1 MQKGYLLGVDIGTYS
16 SKGVLVNQSGAVVAS
31 HTVPHSI
38 EIPQPGFV
46 EHDAEKTWWNDFVEI
61 TKNLLKRT
69 GVKPQDVLAIGIS
82 GIGPCVLPV
91 DENGNPLRPAILY
104 GIDTRATKEIEYLEE
119 ILSEE
124 KIFDVTGTHL
134 SSQAIGP
141 KILWIKRNEP
151 EIYRKTRWFLTS
163 QSYLVY
169 KLTGKAAVDVYS
181 AGGYAPLF
189 NIFTHKWETEIAK
202 DIIAPLKCLP
212 EVFWSHEV
220 VGGVTSKAAA
230 ETGLSVGTP
239 VIAGTTDAAAEAISV
254 GLSKIGDM
262 MLMLGSSVFFI
273 VRTAQIIRTQH
284 FWSSNFVQEN
294 SSVLLGGMSTGGS
307 LTTWFRD
314 QFGQFELELEKRN
327 GKNAYEALAE
337 LALESPK
344 GSKGLI
350 VLPYFAGERT
360 PLHDPEAKGVFFG
373 LTLSHTKA
381 DLYRA
386 VLESIAYGI
395 RHNMELIAEEG
406 VRPKRIL
413 MAGGGLKNPLWTQLI
428 ADICKVR
435 LSIPEQ
441 QIGASYGDALL
452 AAIAIGL
459 LKGIEDAAEWVK
471 IRGTVEPDQ
480 SDSEIYEMKYNL
492 FRELYI
498 NTKTLMGKVHS
509 LQERLMRISK
519 Q

>member
-1 MQKGYLLGVDIGTYS
+1 MKKGYLLGVDIGTYS
-16 SKGVLVNQSGAVVAS
+16 SKGVLVDQRGTVVAS

-46 EHDAEKTWWNDFVEI
+46 EHDAEKTWWNDFVEV
-61 TKNLLKRT
+61 TKNLLKKT
-69 GVKPQDVLAIGIS
+69 GVKPQDVLAIGTS

-91 DENGNPLRPAILY
+91 DDDGKPLRPAILY
-104 GIDTRATKEIEYLEE
+104 GIDTRATKEIEYLEKV
-119 ILSEE
+119 LNEE

-141 KILWIKRNEP
+141 KILWIKHNEP

-163 QSYLVY
+163 QSYLIY
-169 KLTGKAAVDVYS
+169 KLTGRAAVDVYS

-189 NIFTHKWETEIAK
+189 NIFTHKWEPEIA
-202 DIIAPLKCLP
+202 DIIAPLRCLP
-212 EVFWSHEV
+212 EVFWSHEI
-220 VGGVTSKAAA
+220 VGEVTSKAAA
-230 ETGLSVGTP
+230 ETGLSEGTP
-239 VIAGTTDAAAEAISV
+239 VVAGTTDAAAEAISV

-273 VRTAQIIRTQH
+273 IRTAQIIRTQR
-284 FWSSNFVQEN
+284 FWSSNFVQEG

-327 GKNAYEALAE
+327 GRNAYELLSE
-337 LALESPK
+337 LALESPE

-395 RHNMELIAEEG
+395 RHNLESIADEG
-406 VRPKRIL
+406 IKPKRIL
-413 MAGGGLKNPLWTQLI
+413 VAGGGLKNPLWTQLI
-428 ADICKVR
+428 ADICKAR

-441 QIGASYGDALL
+441 QIGASYGDAFL
-452 AAIAIGL
+452 AAIAVGL
-459 LKGIEDAAEWVK
+459 LKGIEDAAKWVK

-480 SDSEIYEMKYNL
+480 NNSEIYDTKYNL

-498 NTKTLMGKVHS
+498 RTKSLMGKVHS
-509 LQERLMRISK
+509 LQEKLMRISK